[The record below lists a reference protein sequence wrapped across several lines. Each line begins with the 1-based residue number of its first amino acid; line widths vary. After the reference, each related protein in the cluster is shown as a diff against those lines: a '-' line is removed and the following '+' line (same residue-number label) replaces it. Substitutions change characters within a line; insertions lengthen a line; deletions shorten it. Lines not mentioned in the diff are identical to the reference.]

1 MNIVR
6 NPIEIQEKSD
16 PTLVRPSLGKQKRR
30 TQLDKDRH
38 KIRMRSCTNQVNR
51 KNRHI

>member
-38 KIRMRSCTNQVNR
+38 KIRMRSRTNQVDR